1 MHAVAPHSP
10 EEAHD
15 FAAVSMRAF
24 FGHRPGTRLLTG
36 TSSTA
41 FALALDWQMLL
52 SLAGR
57 RIHNVDGA
65 NRFNVFRLA
74 DECLRRG
81 VPPEPVLHSITV
93 QRAFTPYQ
101 LLDTAQ
107 NIARGQT
114 QDEEGSVRF
123 FLSPCKQF
131 FDGDVAEDE
140 GEYLLQRLFDLF
152 RWIGKRRRTPLV
164 IVEREYDHPVFLRL
178 RPELHKLAAVRRSLS
193 DFTGNDQYTHYHN
206 YIGETH
212 GQNAGS
218 LFHAD

>member
-1 MHAVAPHSP
+1 MHAVALHSL
-10 EEAHD
+10 EDASD
-15 FAAVSMRAF
+15 FAALSMRAF
-24 FGHRPGTRLLTG
+24 FGNRPGTRLLTG

-41 FALALDWQMLL
+41 FALALDWQLL
-52 SLAGR
+52 LTLAGR
-57 RIHNVDGA
+57 KVHNVDCA

-74 DECLRRG
+74 DECLRRC
-81 VPPEPVLHSITV
+81 VPAEPVLHSITV

-101 LLDTAQ
+101 LLDVAQ

-114 QDEEGSVRF
+114 RDEAGSVRF

-140 GEYLLQRLFDLF
+140 GEYLLHRLFDLF
-152 RWIGKRRRTPLV
+152 RWIDKRGRTPLV

-178 RPELHKLAAVRRSLS
+178 RPELHGLAAVRRSLG
-193 DFTGNDQYTHYHN
+193 DFTGGDEYTNYHN